1 MRTTLLQMTQSIL
14 SDLDSEM
21 VNSINDSV
29 EAMQIASVIQD
40 TYFNLVS
47 ARVIP
52 ELKQLLTITSL
63 SDNTRPTHF
72 TYPTNC
78 KEIETLFYNVSE
90 VVGGVEYREIYYITP
105 HEFLRR
111 SPSSVGSNA
120 LVVTDVDST
129 TKLVIAND
137 RPPTYYTS
145 FNDEHIIMDA
155 YKSSLENT
163 LQESKTRAYGT
174 VYPSFTISDSFE
186 PDLDKTLLP
195 YLLAEAKSACFSLF
209 KSGSDPKI
217 EQSARRLKSYVQN
230 DQYRTKQENKRP
242 KYGR

>member
-72 TYPTNC
+72 RYPTNC

-90 VVGGVEYREIYYITP
+90 VVDGVEYREIYYINP

-111 SPSSVGSNA
+111 SPSSVGCNA

-137 RPPTYYTS
+137 RHPTYYTS
-145 FNDEHIIMDA
+145 FDDEHIVMDS
-155 YKSSLENT
+155 YKASVENT
-163 LQESKTRAYGT
+163 LQESKSRAYGT

-186 PDLDKTLLP
+186 PDLDKALLP

>member
-1 MRTTLLQMTQSIL
+1 MRTTLLEMVQSIL
-14 SDLDSEM
+14 SDMDSEM

-47 ARVIP
+47 SREIP
-52 ELKQLLTITSL
+52 ELKQLLTLTSL
-63 SDNTRPTHF
+63 SDITRPTHF
-72 TYPTNC
+72 RYPTDC
-78 KEIETLFYNVSE
+78 KEIETLFYNVNDL
-90 VVGGVEYREIYYITP
+90 GGVEYREIHYIQP
-105 HEFLRR
+105 LLFLSR
-111 SPSSVGSNA
+111 SPSSTNSNS

-137 RPPTYYTS
+137 RHPTYYTS
-145 FNDEHIIMDA
+145 FDDEHIIMDA
-155 YKSSLENT
+155 YKSSVDTT

-174 VYPSFTISDSFE
+174 VYPSFTIADSFE
-186 PDLDKTLLP
+186 PDIDRTLLP

-209 KSGSDPKI
+209 KSGPDPKV
-217 EQSARRLKSYVQN
+217 EQSARRLKSYIQN

>member
-1 MRTTLLQMTQSIL
+1 MRTTLLEMTQSIL

-47 ARVIP
+47 ARAIP

-72 TYPTNC
+72 IYPVDC

-90 VVGGVEYREIYYITP
+90 VGGVEYREIYYVTP
-105 HEFLRR
+105 GEFFRR
-111 SPSSVGSNA
+111 SPSSGGSNA

-137 RPPTYYTS
+137 KHPTFYTS
-145 FNDEHIIMDA
+145 FDDEHIVMDA
-155 YKSSLENT
+155 YKSSVETT

-186 PDLDKTLLP
+186 PDLDKALLP

-217 EQSARRLKSYVQN
+217 EQAARRMKSYIQN

>member
-1 MRTTLLQMTQSIL
+1 MKTTLLEMTQSIL

-29 EAMQIASVIQD
+29 EAMQIASVIED

-47 ARVIP
+47 SRAIP
-52 ELKQLLTITSL
+52 ELKQLITLTSL

-72 TYPTNC
+72 TYPTNV
-78 KEIETLFYNVSE
+78 KEIETLYYNVSE
-90 VVGGVEYREIYYITP
+90 TGGVEYREIYFLLP
-105 HEFLRR
+105 DEFLRR
-111 SPSSVGSNA
+111 SPASGGSNA
-120 LVVTDVDST
+120 LVVTDVDT
-129 TKLVIAND
+129 TSKIVVQND
-137 RPPTYYTS
+137 RHPTYYTS
-145 FNDEHIIMDA
+145 LDDEHLIFDA
-155 YKSSLENT
+155 YKSSVDT
-163 LQESKTRAYGT
+163 VLQESKTRAYGT
-174 VYPSFTISDSFE
+174 VYPSFSITDSYE
-186 PDLDKTLLP
+186 PDLDKALLP

-217 EQSARRLKSYVQN
+217 EQSARRMKSYIQN

>member
-1 MRTTLLQMTQSIL
+1 MRTTLLDMVQSIL
-14 SDLDSEM
+14 SDLDSEQ

-29 EAMQIASVIQD
+29 EAMQIASVIED
-40 TYFNLVS
+40 TYYNLIA
-47 ARVIP
+47 ARLIP
-52 ELKQLLTITSL
+52 ELKQFLNLTSL

-72 TYPTNC
+72 RYPTNV
-78 KEIETLFYNVSE
+78 KEIEMISYNVSTT
-90 VVGGVEYREIYYITP
+90 GSVEYREIPYVDP
-105 HEFLRR
+105 MLFLSR
-111 SPSSVGSNA
+111 SPSALNNNS

-129 TKLVIAND
+129 AKIIIAND
-137 RPPTYYTS
+137 RPPSYYTS
-145 FNDEHIIMDA
+145 FDDEHIVMDA
-155 YKSSLENT
+155 YKSSIENT

-174 VYPSFTISDSFE
+174 VYPSFSISDTFE

-209 KSGSDPKI
+209 KAGSDPKI
-217 EQSARRLKSYVQN
+217 EQAARRLKSYVQN

>member
-1 MRTTLLQMTQSIL
+1 MRTTLLEMVQSIL

-40 TYFNLVS
+40 TYFNLIS
-47 ARVIP
+47 AREIP
-52 ELKQLLTITSL
+52 ELKQLLTLTSL

-72 TYPTNC
+72 KYPTDC
-78 KEIETLFYNVSE
+78 KEIETLFYNVNE
-90 VVGGVEYREIYYITP
+90 LGGVEYREIHYIQP

-111 SPSSVGSNA
+111 SPSSTNSNSV
-120 LVVTDVDST
+120 VVTDVDST
-129 TKLVIAND
+129 TKVVVAND
-137 RPPTYYTS
+137 RQPTYYTS
-145 FNDEHIIMDA
+145 FDDEHIVMDA
-155 YKSSLENT
+155 YKASVDT
-163 LQESKTRAYGT
+163 VLQEVKTRAYGT

-186 PDLDKTLLP
+186 PLIDKALLP

-209 KSGSDPKI
+209 KSGPDAKV
-217 EQSARRLKSYVQN
+217 EQSARRLKSYIQN

>member
-1 MRTTLLQMTQSIL
+1 MRTTLLEMTQSIL
-14 SDLDSEM
+14 SDMDSEQ

-29 EAMQIASVIQD
+29 EAMQIASVIED
-40 TYFNLVS
+40 TYYNLIA
-47 ARVIP
+47 ARLIP
-52 ELKQLLTITSL
+52 ELKQFLTLTSL

-72 TYPTNC
+72 RYPTNV
-78 KEIETLFYNVSE
+78 KEIETISYNVSTT
-90 VVGGVEYREIYYITP
+90 GSVEYREIPYVDP
-105 HEFLRR
+105 MLFLSR
-111 SPSSVGSNA
+111 SPSALNSNS

-129 TKLVIAND
+129 AKIIIAND
-137 RPPTYYTS
+137 RPPSYYTS
-145 FNDEHIIMDA
+145 FDDEHIVMDA
-155 YKSSLENT
+155 YQSSIENT

-174 VYPSFTISDSFE
+174 VYPSFSISDTFE

-209 KSGSDPKI
+209 KAGSDPKI
-217 EQSARRLKSYVQN
+217 EQAARRLKSYMQN

>member
-1 MRTTLLQMTQSIL
+1 MRTTLLEMTQSIL

-47 ARVIP
+47 ARAIP
-52 ELKQLLTITSL
+52 ELKQLLNLTSL
-63 SDNTRPTHF
+63 SDNSRPTHF

-90 VVGGVEYREIYYITP
+90 VGGVEYREIYYVEP
-105 HEFLRR
+105 HLFLSR
-111 SPSSVGSNA
+111 SPSSTNSNS

-129 TKLVIAND
+129 TKVVVATD
-137 RPPTYYTS
+137 RHPTYYTS
-145 FNDEHIIMDA
+145 FDDEHIVMDA
-155 YKSSLENT
+155 YKST
-163 LQESKTRAYGT
+163 VDTVLQEVKTRAYGT
-174 VYPSFTISDSFE
+174 MYPSFTISDSFE
-186 PDLDKTLLP
+186 PDLDKALLP

-217 EQSARRLKSYVQN
+217 EQAARRLKSYIQN